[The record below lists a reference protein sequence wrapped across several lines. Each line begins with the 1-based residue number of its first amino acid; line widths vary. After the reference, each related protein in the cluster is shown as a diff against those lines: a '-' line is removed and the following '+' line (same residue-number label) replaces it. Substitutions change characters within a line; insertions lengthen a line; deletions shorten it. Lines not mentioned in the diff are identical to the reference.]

1 MRNLARKQEN
11 RKIKL
16 KLFEDMSLDEKNNHS
31 NFFHLF
37 KTKKLKSISFLF
49 TFPYISDN

>member
-16 KLFEDMSLDEKNNHS
+16 KLFDDMSLDEKKQP
-31 NFFHLF
+31 F
-37 KTKKLKSISFLF
+37 KFLSPF
-49 TFPYISDN
+49 